1 MTALFTL
8 EREEETRMSDTNAKG
23 ITSGRQDGGPRN
35 CGPRMIAVVGPYG
48 SGKTS
53 LLESLLH
60 ATCATTRK
68 GAVSAGNT
76 VGDASAE
83 ARARQMSTEPNA
95 VVTQWLGDTYAF
107 VDCPGSIEFLADTQ
121 NVLAACDAAVVVA
134 EPDPAKALMLQPYL
148 KALEAAGVPRMIF
161 VNKIDKAKGRIRDL
175 LENLQPMSAA
185 PLVLRQ
191 VPIWDNGQV
200 TGFVDLAMERAHHY
214 RDHAPSEVV
223 EMPGDLA
230 EREKQARYQML
241 ERLADHDDHLM
252 EELLSDIEPAQDEV
266 FADLVKETG
275 AGQIVPV
282 LMGSAEHD
290 NGIRRLLKAL
300 RHDAPDVK
308 ATAARLGVNGQDAAY
323 VLKTLHSPQGKLS
336 LVRVLAGT
344 IKDGA
349 TVLRGDG
356 AEARIGGVFQPFGER
371 MSKTGFGAA
380 GDLVALG
387 RLDPVQTGDT
397 LSTVRSDFAV
407 ARAAAAEPVH
417 ALAIQVADRK
427 DEVKLTAALHKLAE
441 EDPSLSV
448 KHDAETHELV
458 LSGQGEM
465 HLKVA
470 IDRLASKFGLKV
482 TSRPP
487 RVPYR
492 ETIRKGTTQHARH
505 KKQSGGHGQFGEVY
519 IRVEPLP
526 RGGGYEFVN
535 AIVGGVIPKQYIP
548 GCEKGFKEGMEEGV
562 LAKFPVVDIKVELY
576 FGSYHDVDSSEM
588 SFKIAGRQAMK
599 KGMEAAGPILLEP
612 IMEVD
617 VYVDKDFMGDI
628 LNDINGRRGR
638 VLGMGAKDEHDNSGI
653 SVVKANV
660 PLAEML
666 RYSID
671 LRAMTSGKATFDMK
685 FSHYDPISGKI
696 AEKVIEER
704 KKLLEDEANK

>member
-60 ATCATTRK
+60 ATGATTRK

-191 VPIWDNGQV
+191 VPIWDDGQV

-448 KHDAETHELV
+448 KHDAEMHELV

-492 ETIRKGTTQHARH
+492 ETIRKGATQHARH
-505 KKQSGGHGQFGEVY
+505 KKQSGGHGQFADVTVD
-519 IRVEPLP
+519 IRPLP
-526 RGGGYEFVN
+526 RGEGFQFEDKVTGGAV
-535 AIVGGVIPKQYIP
+535 PRQYIP
-548 GCEKGFKEGMEEGV
+548 SVERGAREALERGAFG
-562 LAKFPVVDIKVELY
+562 FPVVDVAVALTDGK
-576 FGSYHDVDSSEM
+576 YHDVDSSNEA
-588 SFKIAGRQAMK
+588 FIIAGRQALHD
-599 KGMEAAGPILLEP
+599 ALPTCAPVLLEP
-612 IMEVD
+612 VMAVEIAVPSGATAA
-617 VYVDKDFMGDI
+617 V
-628 LNDINGRRGR
+628 NGMVSSRRGHI
-638 VLGMGAKDEHDNSGI
+638 LGFDAREGWNGWD
-653 SVVKANV
+653 VVRAEIPQSELQSLIV
-660 PLAEML
+660 ELRSATQGVGGYTARFDHLAEL
-666 RYSID
+666 TGRPAEQA
-671 LRAMTSGKATFDMK
+671 LAQARAA
-685 FSHYDPISGKI
+685 
-696 AEKVIEER
+696 
-704 KKLLEDEANK
+704 